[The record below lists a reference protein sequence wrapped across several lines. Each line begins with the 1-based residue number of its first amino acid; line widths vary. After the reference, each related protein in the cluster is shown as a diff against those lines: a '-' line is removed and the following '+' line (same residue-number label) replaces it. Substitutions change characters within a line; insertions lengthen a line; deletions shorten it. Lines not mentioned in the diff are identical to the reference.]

1 MKEQVLTK
9 RYAQGL
15 INSIRTDQEFK
26 KLLQQLK
33 DFSRLLGEHQEL
45 KNALSIP
52 FLPLKRRIKVAK
64 EILTQG
70 GASDKIFRFIL
81 LLLEHHRLPLLD
93 DILELMP
100 VLWDEKKGICY
111 IEVISAVP
119 LTENQ
124 KKRLKEKLELW
135 EKKSVALQYK
145 VDPDLLGGFML
156 RKKDVIYDVSL
167 QKNLDFLKEKISQ
180 QQR

>member
-9 RYAQGL
+9 RYTQGL

-33 DFSRLLGEHQEL
+33 DFSRLLTKHQEL
-45 KNALSIP
+45 KNALFSP
-52 FLPLKRRIKVAK
+52 FLPLKRRMEVAK

-70 GASDKIFRFIL
+70 GATGKILRFIL
-81 LLLEHHRLPLLD
+81 LLLEHGRLPLLD
-93 DILELMP
+93 DILDLMP
-100 VLWDEKKGICY
+100 ILWDEKKGISY

-119 LTENQ
+119 LTDNQ

-135 EKKSVALQYK
+135 ERKSVALQYK

-167 QKNLDFLKEKISQ
+167 RKNLAILKEKICQ